1 MPVETVSS
9 TKASPSL
16 PPGFVASPQTD
27 IDEPAAPPSGAPPV
41 AAPGSV
47 GSEVGAPPAGDDGFP
62 PEPELPRAILDPN
75 GVGAVVP
82 QMSAGSMR
90 TGRIALG
97 ILTGLLDPQ
106 EQVEGL
112 VQGVYQSY
120 IAIAA
125 LTDTRVLLVNE
136 QEWVPRVRSV
146 PLTADLVVQGWQD
159 DRTASLIFLAD
170 GQSIT
175 FSGIADRPLAQ
186 EFAHRLR
193 ARVAGLG

>member
-1 MPVETVSS
+1 MATPSPG
-9 TKASPSL
+9 PSL
-16 PPGFVASPQTD
+16 PPGFVVTPRPEL
-27 IDEPAAPPSGAPPV
+27 DEPPLTAPGPEPEPPSEPSTTPGGPV
-41 AAPGSV
+41 AAG
-47 GSEVGAPPAGDDGFP
+47 PPAGDDAFP
-62 PEPELPRAILDPN
+62 PEPEHPREILDPN
-75 GVGAVVP
+75 GVGAVIP

-97 ILTGLLDPQ
+97 ILTGLLDPA
-106 EQVEGL
+106 EQVEAL

-125 LTDTRVLLVNE
+125 LTDSRVLLVNE
-136 QEWVPRVRSV
+136 QEWVPRVRSI
-146 PLTADLVVQGWQD
+146 PLTGDLVVQGWQD
-159 DRTASLIFLAD
+159 DRTASLIFLAE